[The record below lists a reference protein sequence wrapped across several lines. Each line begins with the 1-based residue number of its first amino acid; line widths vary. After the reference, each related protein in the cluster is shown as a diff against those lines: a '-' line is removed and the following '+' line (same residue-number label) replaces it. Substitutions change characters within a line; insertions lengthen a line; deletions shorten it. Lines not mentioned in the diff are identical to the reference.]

1 MKRLVAL
8 MAVVAFL
15 AVAMVAFGMPAAP
28 TGDIEIVKAEGG
40 SKPPVSFSHV
50 KHAAA
55 VPDCVTCHHTSKV
68 GGAIEKC
75 SACHKAEK
83 DGKKLSSKDAAHK
96 TCRGCHKNMKDAGKK
111 TGPTP
116 CTGCHKK

>member
-1 MKRLVAL
+1 
-8 MAVVAFL
+8 
-15 AVAMVAFGMPAAP
+15 
-28 TGDIEIVKAEGG
+28 
-40 SKPPVSFSHV
+40 
-50 KHAAA
+50 
-55 VPDCVTCHHTSKV
+55 SKV